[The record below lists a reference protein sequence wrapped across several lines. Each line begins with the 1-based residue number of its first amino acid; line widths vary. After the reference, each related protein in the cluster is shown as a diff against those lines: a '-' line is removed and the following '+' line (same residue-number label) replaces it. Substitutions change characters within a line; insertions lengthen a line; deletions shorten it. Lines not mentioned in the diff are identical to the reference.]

1 MNIKLVHTISVE
13 DYNDLRSGVGWETLE
28 NEQAQRGIENTY
40 YLVAAIKDER
50 TIGLT
55 RVISDGGYI
64 ALSADVIVNPD
75 YQGQGIGKMLV
86 EDALTFIETH
96 LGKDEL
102 MVMVSLMAAKGKEKF
117 YEKCGLWVRP
127 NNEAGAG
134 MCLYFNKK

>member
-64 ALSADVIVNPD
+64 ALIADVIVNPD

-117 YEKCGLWVRP
+117 YEKCGLRVRP